1 MRRLMSVAT
10 LPQASVI
17 RPTPGATISSYWRL
31 FFQKHLQHLA
41 LLRRVVIG
49 TLGRSLAE
57 VCANS
62 KLWLE

>member
-17 RPTPGATISSYWRL
+17 RPTPRATISSYWRL

-41 LLRRVVIG
+41 LLAARG
-49 TLGRSLAE
+49 TQAHTADPQPRFARIPNFG
-57 VCANS
+57 
-62 KLWLE
+62 

>member
-41 LLRRVVIG
+41 LLAARG
-49 TLGRSLAE
+49 TQAHSADP
-57 VCANS
+57 
-62 KLWLE
+62 